1 MAFASCAEPLRRVS
15 PTPKVVPGAALPRP
29 QLGQGRRIF
38 VVSKQCTDFL
48 FHSAVNITAQF
59 SDMIPNLANI
69 MQFADVGLHCCKML
83 SDGKALCNELM
94 LHHTMQCTGASC
106 RMLQIRSNFAA
117 NFTQPKRFQKQTA
130 KILYAGTFTQR
141 CFHEDMFFDRH
152 LHIHM
157 LLPRGGFTHKY
168 LHTGVFTQACFYA
181 KNFYTQ
187 TRGYLYA
194 QVRLHSDAFTEERFD
209 THMLLHTTSFNT
221 N

>member
-141 CFHEDMFFDRH
+141 CFHEDMFFAQTFAH
-152 LHIHM
+152 
-157 LLPRGGFTHKY
+157 THA
-168 LHTGVFTQACFYA
+168 FTQGW
-181 KNFYTQ
+181 FYTQ
-187 TRGYLYA
+187 IPSHRCFYTGMLLRKKLLHA
-194 QVRLHSDAFTEERFD
+194 DAWVLVRTGAFTQRCFYRG
-209 THMLLHTTSFNT
+209 TL
-221 N
+221 